1 MTIDSRK
8 KTIVSDIIRR
18 LHQGLSVEEARQR
31 ILHEVGKLTSS
42 EITTIEQ
49 SLMDEGVSPD
59 EIRRFCNVHA
69 LLFESALEKSMETP
83 EGASHPLAL
92 LAAENRE
99 IEKVVAALRD
109 ASVRGDPEALRGLL
123 GKLAGVERH
132 YELKENALFPF
143 LEKHG
148 FPGPSKVMWSKHN
161 EVRAMLKEALKEAP
175 REARGFGS
183 TDGLEKLLSEIE
195 GMIFKEENILFPAA
209 RERISAAEWVEIL
222 KACDEI
228 GFAFLKG
235 AGLHA
240 SLAEAEQRQGA
251 EERDGAGQSAR
262 AGMGTDP
269 GSAGEP
275 GAVRLPSGTLSVQE
289 LRAVLDTLPID
300 ITFVDADDR
309 VRYFSQSK
317 DRIFVRATS
326 VLGRDVHNCH
336 PPQSFHKVKRI
347 LEDFRS
353 GARDHADFW
362 ITMQGK
368 LVFIRY
374 FAVRSATGAYLG
386 ALEVTQDLTD
396 IRKISG
402 EKRLLDD

>member
-8 KTIVSDIIRR
+8 KAIVSDIIRR
-18 LHQGLSVEEARQR
+18 LHQGLSVEEARER
-31 ILHEVGKLTSS
+31 ILHEVGKLTST

-49 SLMDEGVSPD
+49 SLIDDGVSPD

-83 EGASHPLAL
+83 DAPNHPLAL

-109 ASVRGDPEALRGLL
+109 TSLRGHPAAFRAMLD
-123 GKLAGVERH
+123 KLAGVERH
-132 YELKENALFPF
+132 YELKENALFPY

-161 EVRAMLKEALKEAP
+161 EVRAMLKEA
-175 REARGFGS
+175 RGFGS
-183 TDGLEKLLSEIE
+183 TEGLEKLLSEIE

-209 RERISAAEWVEIL
+209 QEKISAAEWVEIL

-228 GFAFLKG
+228 GFAFLRG
-235 AGLHA
+235 ARLHD
-240 SLAEAEQRQGA
+240 SLAEAEAR
-251 EERDGAGQSAR
+251 EEAQQSA
-262 AGMGTDP
+262 
-269 GSAGEP
+269 GSAAGGKPASTEEP
-275 GAVRLPSGTLSVQE
+275 GAVVMPSGSFSLPE
-289 LRAVLDTLPID
+289 LTAMLNTLPID
-300 ITFVDADDR
+300 ITFVDAEDK
-309 VRYFSQSK
+309 VKYFSQSR

-326 VLGRDVHNCH
+326 VVGRDVHNCH
-336 PPQSFHKVKRI
+336 PPQSVHKVERI
-347 LEDFRS
+347 LEDFRK
-353 GARDHADFW
+353 GTRDHADFW

-374 FAVRSATGAYLG
+374 FAVRGPAGDYLG
-386 ALEVTQDLTD
+386 TLEVTQDLTE
-396 IRKISG
+396 IKKISG
-402 EKRLLDD
+402 EKRLMDD